1 MQIRVLYNKSC
12 RICRKEID
20 HYKKYSDKK
29 ISWIDILND
38 KEVKMLTSKTKIELL
53 RRMHVIKNGEIV
65 EGAKAFLEIW
75 KRIPR
80 YRFLYYIF
88 KIKFFYFILFIFYE
102 IAAIFLFWK
111 NKHLLK

>member
-12 RICRKEID
+12 NICRKEID

-38 KEVKMLTSKTKIELL
+38 KNAKMLTSKTKIELI
-53 RRMHVIKNGEIV
+53 RRMHVIKDGEIV

-88 KIKFFYFILFIFYE
+88 KIKFFIFFISFFMKLLQFF
-102 IAAIFLFWK
+102 FL
-111 NKHLLK
+111 

>member
-1 MQIRVLYNKSC
+1 
-12 RICRKEID
+12 
-20 HYKKYSDKK
+20 
-29 ISWIDILND
+29 
-38 KEVKMLTSKTKIELL
+38 MLTSKTKIELL

-88 KIKFFYFILFIFYE
+88 KIN
-102 IAAIFLFWK
+102 FLFYTV
-111 NKHLLK
+111 HFL